1 MINTTLLN
9 NANNNIKNTKQIQT
23 EYLSGYN
30 RTDNYNYGGPPLI
43 GNNPD
48 VYKNTSFNMLNNM
61 KGGMSDHNYGN
72 QMFKRTAK
80 SMKIQDDINEGRS
93 LGNQMPSTNDDA
105 FQTVESSLELFFND
119 VINAEFTNEPIKQ
132 QEIRQTLGNF
142 RTYGLNISKS
152 SLTRYSKILEE
163 SIAGYL
169 TRMDNNSN
177 YFIETYNNLQNTPK
191 KALSSEIQIA
201 VKNLKELSNQ
211 ELLYK
216 LFLIIQSLLNSYG
229 DNEKSRQDVFKIQYM
244 DIIKAN
250 PIDIM
255 PSKYIDL
262 VKLSNDGLK
271 DLKNKYP
278 NIYKQM
284 DKEISKLS
292 RERDKREFDNYG
304 DNSDDNSSEDID
316 TTTSYST
323 VDDEDYLDPNKNNK
337 NTGIIASND
346 TDDDDSSTTS
356 NDIEYTNPGM
366 TESKTQPGGEAAGQT
381 INEKISFKKI
391 LEDAKKTIKPKPK
404 PPAPKPSAPKP
415 QTRPKQRLKKPE
427 PKKTPPK
434 IKGGRSIKFVD
445 KMLSS
450 WGL

>member
-1 MINTTLLN
+1 MSFRDMINATLLN

-30 RTDNYNYGGPPLI
+30 RTDNYNYGGPPLL
-43 GNNPD
+43 GNNQD
-48 VYKNTSFNMLNNM
+48 VYKNTTFNMLNNM

-80 SMKIQDDINEGRS
+80 SMKIQDDINEGQS
-93 LGNQMPSTNDDA
+93 LGNNLPSTKDDA

-152 SLTRYSKILEE
+152 SLTRYSKILEDTIG
-163 SIAGYL
+163 SYL
-169 TRMDNNSN
+169 TRMDSNSN
-177 YFIETYNNLQNTPK
+177 YFIETYNNLTQATK
-191 KALSSEIQIA
+191 KGAASHIQIY
-201 VKNLKELSNQ
+201 VKNLSQLANQ

-229 DNEKSRQDVFKIQYM
+229 NNEKSRTDVFKIQYM

-250 PIDIM
+250 PRDIM
-255 PSKYIDL
+255 PSKYIDI
-262 VKLSNDGLK
+262 VEEAQSGLK
-271 DLKNKYP
+271 DLKDAFP
-278 NIYKQM
+278 NIYKEM
-284 DKEISKLS
+284 DKQIKKLQEATDN
-292 RERDKREFDNYG
+292 RQENIDKIRVRKAEKELEDAKVKNIENLNEDDLNVDFIDDKAGEEEFKEE
-304 DNSDDNSSEDID
+304 EDI
-316 TTTSYST
+316 
-323 VDDEDYLDPNKNNK
+323 
-337 NTGIIASND
+337 
-346 TDDDDSSTTS
+346 
-356 NDIEYTNPGM
+356 
-366 TESKTQPGGEAAGQT
+366 QPGGEAADQDDLFDENDVLFSEFK
-381 INEKISFKKI
+381 NEIEK
-391 LEDAKKTIKPKPK
+391 
-404 PPAPKPSAPKP
+404 KPSRPSPPSSRTRSRTTPTRQPQPRQKPSRAQTPSPK
-415 QTRPKQRLKKPE
+415 RG
-427 PKKTPPK
+427 K